1 MRAYVVFSSTEPVL
15 VVSRQSIRSRPVLD
29 ELRRIGCLKFIAR
42 EVPIEQVQCLYGR
55 LYDII
60 EEAIDRGCPL
70 RVLDYNGRR
79 IFRWIPF
86 SDFGPAFRKEM
97 SPAADTTS
105 GPPTNT
111 AAKAAPATNQPA
123 DTSLR
128 WPLVEGSI
136 HALR

>member
-42 EVPIEQVQCLYGR
+42 EVPIEQVRCLYGR

-79 IFRWIPF
+79 IFRWLPF
-86 SDFGPAFRKEM
+86 SDFGPAYQKEM
-97 SPAADTTS
+97 SPVADTTS
-105 GPPTNT
+105 RPSTDAAGKT
-111 AAKAAPATNQPA
+111 ARATTPATY
-123 DTSLR
+123 SL
-128 WPLVEGSI
+128 
-136 HALR
+136 H